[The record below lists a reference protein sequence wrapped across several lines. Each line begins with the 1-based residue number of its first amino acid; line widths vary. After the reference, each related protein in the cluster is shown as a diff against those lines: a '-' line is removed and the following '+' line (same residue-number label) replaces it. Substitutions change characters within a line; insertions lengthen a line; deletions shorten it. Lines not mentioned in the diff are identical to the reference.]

1 MTVPDK
7 EYDVILIDTSIF
19 DRNGLRLEKG
29 LLGRLSQ
36 FRKSPIELLF
46 PDVIKNEVQLH
57 LEKKINKVH
66 MDLKK
71 SLNNAREHS
80 LINNERIL
88 NNVQKMLVASKEVE
102 RLGERLG
109 KERIE
114 DFILKTGA
122 LVLNCGNYVSVED
135 LLDNYFSN
143 QPPFQEK
150 GKKKNEFPD
159 AIILMAVEEWA
170 KQEEK
175 SVLAIS
181 SDNDWNAYCEISE
194 RIDYKKDLSD
204 GLDIFNKVNAPH
216 TMLANL
222 EKALENNSAT
232 EFLRKIGVGL
242 NAALDGLIQDQD
254 AESVFILESEGLS
267 TWFKEFQLQEDKFR
281 IIDVDESFVVLETN
295 ALITVEAE
303 GYFSCYL
310 YDSIDKEY
318 VYMGGISETTEE
330 SFASEILL
338 VIKGDLD
345 GDINQL
351 TIERVE
357 VVHPISSVNF
367 GDIWPEEN
375 HPEFIE

>member
-1 MTVPDK
+1 
-7 EYDVILIDTSIF
+7 
-19 DRNGLRLEKG
+19 
-29 LLGRLSQ
+29 
-36 FRKSPIELLF
+36 
-46 PDVIKNEVQLH
+46 
-57 LEKKINKVH
+57 

-88 NNVQKMLVASKEVE
+88 NNVQKMLVASKEV
-102 RLGERLG
+102 ERLG

-232 EFLRKIGVGL
+232 EFLRKIGAGL

-254 AESVFILESEGLS
+254 AESVFILESESLS